1 MNKYYI
7 EFLNKQGKDR
17 EAVLSALTPQDALNQ
32 LYNNYEVDCYLDIV
46 DITSPNEDEHF
57 NVLDCVA

>member
-17 EAVLSALTPQDALNQ
+17 EAVLTAQNPQDALNQ
-32 LYNNYEVDCYLDIV
+32 LYNNHEVDCYLDIV
-46 DITSPNEDEHF
+46 DITNQNEHF
-57 NVLDCVA
+57 NVLDLVA

>member
-46 DITSPNEDEHF
+46 DITSPNKDEHF
-57 NVLDCVA
+57 NVLDCVV